1 MEKERAIENCETG
14 AMSGKGEQK
23 AGSGGGRG
31 EGDASA
37 AKSARTPL
45 RPKGEHLDVCDE
57 PAKVRPRVAKKLSS

>member
-31 EGDASA
+31 EGDTPA

-45 RPKGEHLDVCDE
+45 RPKGEHLHVCN
-57 PAKVRPRVAKKLSS
+57 V